1 MIKEKNIKINNL
13 YINCARI
20 NYLSFA
26 KMSKIE
32 NHSDDEE
39 MIITDTIKTGED
51 KKKKEDE
58 KDIPIDNIDISN
70 LKEVGLSSLLNNMT
84 KGNQTKR
91 EYAKILVPPNRM
103 KPVRENW
110 TTIVKVLV
118 EHMKIQI
125 RMNPKKKCIDVRSS
139 PTTTDPC
146 AIRKCED
153 FLKAYMCGFELQDA
167 IAMLRLEDLYLETF
181 LIKDVKANL
190 HGDHL
195 SRAIGRICGEKGKTK
210 NAIENATRTRIIIQD
225 QKIHILGSHI
235 NTQLAR
241 NSICSLIL
249 GAPQGKVYSRL
260 RVIGKK
266 INEI

>member
-1 MIKEKNIKINNL
+1 
-13 YINCARI
+13 
-20 NYLSFA
+20 
-26 KMSKIE
+26 MSKIE

>member
-1 MIKEKNIKINNL
+1 
-13 YINCARI
+13 
-20 NYLSFA
+20 
-26 KMSKIE
+26 MSKNEIKPE
-32 NHSDDEE
+32 EEDEE
-39 MIITDTIKTGED
+39 MQITDSIKTGD
-51 KKKKEDE
+51 KKNKSSQSQ
-58 KDIPIDNIDISN
+58 IPEEINVSN
-70 LKEVGLSSLLNNMT
+70 LKEIGLSNLLNNIT
-84 KGNQTKR
+84 RPNQVKR
-91 EYAKILVPPNRM
+91 EYAKIIVPLNRI
-103 KPVRENW
+103 KPVRDNW

-125 RMNPKKKCIDVRSS
+125 RMNTKKMCIEIRTS

-195 SRAIGRICGEKGKTK
+195 SRCIGRICGEKGKTK

-249 GAPQGKVYSRL
+249 GAPQGKIYSRL
-260 RVIGKK
+260 RIIGISKRK
-266 INEI
+266 RAIFKHNFIPTN

>member
-1 MIKEKNIKINNL
+1 
-13 YINCARI
+13 
-20 NYLSFA
+20 
-26 KMSKIE
+26 
-32 NHSDDEE
+32 

-51 KKKKEDE
+51 KKE
-58 KDIPIDNIDISN
+58 KDKEIALDNIDISN
-70 LKEVGLSSLLNNMT
+70 LKEVGLSNLLNNIT
-84 KGNQTKR
+84 KGNQAKR
-91 EYAKILVPPNRM
+91 EYAKVLVPPNRM
-103 KPVRENW
+103 KPVRDNW

-125 RMNPKKKCIDVRSS
+125 RMNPKKKCIEIRSS

-153 FLKAYMCGFELQDA
+153 FLKAFMCGFELQDA

-190 HGDHL
+190 HGYHL
-195 SRAIGRICGEKGKTK
+195 SRCIGRICGEKGKTK

-241 NSICSLIL
+241 NSLCSLIL

>member
-1 MIKEKNIKINNL
+1 
-13 YINCARI
+13 
-20 NYLSFA
+20 
-26 KMSKIE
+26 MSKKE

-39 MIITDTIKTGED
+39 MLITDTIKTGEE
-51 KKKKEDE
+51 KKKNKEE
-58 KDIPIDNIDISN
+58 DIKIDNIDISN
-70 LKEVGLSSLLNNMT
+70 LKEVGLSNLLNNIT
-84 KGNQTKR
+84 KNNQTKR
-91 EYAKILVPPNRM
+91 EYARILVPPNRM
-103 KPVRENW
+103 KPLRDNW

-125 RMNPKKKCIDVRSS
+125 RMNTKKKHIEIRTS

-153 FLKAYMCGFELQDA
+153 FLKAFMCGFELQDA

-195 SRAIGRICGEKGKTK
+195 SRCIGRICGEKGKTK

-241 NSICSLIL
+241 NSLCSLIL

-260 RVIGKK
+260 RVIGKR

>member
-1 MIKEKNIKINNL
+1 
-13 YINCARI
+13 
-20 NYLSFA
+20 
-26 KMSKIE
+26 MSKIE
-32 NHSDDEE
+32 SNQEDEE
-39 MIITDTIKTGED
+39 MQITDTIKTGE
-51 KKKKEDE
+51 E
-58 KDIPIDNIDISN
+58 KPQSQLPENINISN
-70 LKEVGLSSLLNNMT
+70 LKEVGLSNLLNNIT
-84 KGNQTKR
+84 KPNQIKR
-91 EYAKILVPPNRM
+91 EYAKIIVPPNRI
-103 KPVRENW
+103 KPVRDNW

-125 RMNPKKKCIDVRSS
+125 RMNTKKMCIEIRSS
-139 PTTTDPC
+139 PTTSDPC

-195 SRAIGRICGEKGKTK
+195 SRCIGRICGEKGKTK

-249 GAPQGKVYSRL
+249 GAPQGKIYSRL
-260 RVIGKK
+260 RIIGKK

>member
-1 MIKEKNIKINNL
+1 
-13 YINCARI
+13 
-20 NYLSFA
+20 
-26 KMSKIE
+26 MSKKE

-39 MIITDTIKTGED
+39 MIVTDTIKTGEEQ
-51 KKKKEDE
+51 KKKDNE
-58 KDIPIDNIDISN
+58 IPLDNIDISN
-70 LKEVGLSSLLNNMT
+70 LKEVGLSNLINNMT
-84 KGNQTKR
+84 KGNQVKR
-91 EYAKILVPPNRM
+91 EYSKVLVPPNRM
-103 KPVRENW
+103 KPVRDNW

-125 RMNPKKKCIDVRSS
+125 RMNPKKKFIEIRSS

-153 FLKAYMCGFELQDA
+153 FLKAFMCGFELQDA

-195 SRAIGRICGEKGKTK
+195 SRCIGRICGEKGKTK

-241 NSICSLIL
+241 NSLCSLIL